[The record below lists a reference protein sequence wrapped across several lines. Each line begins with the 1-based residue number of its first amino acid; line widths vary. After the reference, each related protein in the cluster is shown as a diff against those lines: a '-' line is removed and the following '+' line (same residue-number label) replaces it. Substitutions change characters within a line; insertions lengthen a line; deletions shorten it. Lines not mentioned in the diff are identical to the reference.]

1 MNATTKTVIGVD
13 TAKSVFQ
20 LHWIDVATGE
30 VKSQQI
36 KRAKFLEYFAN
47 LAACVIGME
56 ACGGSHHWA
65 RKLEA
70 MGHEVRLLP
79 GKFVKAF
86 VCGNKN
92 DAGDARAIWLAVQ
105 QPGMRT
111 VAIKTE
117 AQQAVL
123 ALHRMRQQL
132 VKFRTMQSNGLRGLL
147 TEFGE
152 VMPVGRAAL
161 NAGMPEA
168 LKRLAERQPT
178 ALIETLREQWNA
190 LAALDL
196 QVKQIEMRLEA
207 WKKQDKACLAI
218 SQIPGVGLLT
228 ATAAVATM
236 GDPKAFKSGR
246 EFAAW
251 LGLVPG
257 QVGTGGKT
265 RLTAISKRGDTY
277 LRTLLIHAARSVLLH
292 VKEPGEWLT
301 KIRTRRPANIVIVA
315 LANKIARTIWAVL
328 AYDRAYAKDH
338 VSAKPT

>member
-1 MNATTKTVIGVD
+1 MNATTKNVIGVD
-13 TAKSVFQ
+13 TAKNVFQ
-20 LHWIDVATGE
+20 LHWVDVSTGE
-30 VKSQQI
+30 VKSKQI
-36 KRAKFLEYFAN
+36 KRAKFLEHFAN
-47 LAACVIGME
+47 LSACLVGME

-65 RKLEA
+65 RKLMA

-92 DAGDARAIWLAVQ
+92 DAGDAHAIWLAVQ
-105 QPGMRT
+105 KPGMRT
-111 VAIKTE
+111 VAVKTE

-132 VKFRTMQSNGLRGLL
+132 VKFRTMQSNSLRGLL
-147 TEFGE
+147 MEFGE

-168 LKRLAERQPT
+168 LKRLSERQPA

-207 WKKQDKACLAI
+207 WKKQDKACQAI

-251 LGLVPG
+251 LGLVPS
-257 QVGTGGKT
+257 QIGTGGKT
-265 RLTAISKRGDTY
+265 RLCAISKRGDAY
-277 LRTLLIHAARSVLLH
+277 LRTLLVHGARSVLLH
-292 VKEPGEWLT
+292 VKEPSEWLT
-301 KIRTRRPANIVIVA
+301 KIRTRRAVNVVVVA

-328 AYDRAYAKDH
+328 AYDRPYAKDH
-338 VSAKPT
+338 VSIKPA